1 MAVFDVGRDL
11 RLAREVPAGLARTWR
26 LSRELLESYAGMGYR
41 VAFVEEQ
48 EPERLT
54 AEVTDAQGTK
64 LTARVRLSGQGRGS
78 RVEIDLTGRIAVS
91 GMVGM
96 FATEGKVRSVA
107 RERLEGLLERV
118 FGDLSPDPA
127 PPPPHAETAVA
138 APPARAHV
146 TPPPAAAATTVA
158 RPAPSSEGSGSD
170 RPVEERLATLKAL
183 HERRLISDED
193 YKRKKEQ
200 ILGSL

>member
-26 LSRELLESYAGMGYR
+26 LSRELLESYTGMGYR

-96 FATEGKVRSVA
+96 FASEGKVRSVA

-118 FGDLSPDPA
+118 FGNLSPDPA

-138 APPARAHV
+138 SPAPARTHV
-146 TPPPAAAATTVA
+146 TPPGAAATTVA
-158 RPAPSSEGSGSD
+158 RPTPARDGGSD

-183 HERRLISDED
+183 HERHLISDED
-193 YKRKKEQ
+193 YRRKKEQ